1 VAIRLPRS
9 ARNDIRGVGIYEINY
24 SFLCSLVKS
33 MKVLYNPDK
42 RWKNMEKLMTVD
54 DVAKY
59 LRLNRE
65 VVLRKARKGEIP
77 AVKVG
82 SKTYR
87 FYREQVDEWLKSKS
101 TVKIEPPVYP
111 LGNKGR
117 MSNKDLPSVIKETT
131 TGAEVEKAATS
142 NKERQLRVLKQ
153 AEALRAKIER
163 RVGKPLPS
171 SEEEIRALREERTH
185 RGS

>member
-1 VAIRLPRS
+1 
-9 ARNDIRGVGIYEINY
+9 
-24 SFLCSLVKS
+24 
-33 MKVLYNPDK
+33 
-42 RWKNMEKLMTVD
+42 MEKLMTVD
-54 DVAKY
+54 DVAEY

-87 FYREQVDEWLKSKS
+87 FYKEQIDEWLKSKS
-101 TVKIEPPVYP
+101 TMKPEPQAYP

-117 MSNKDLPSVIKETT
+117 TSNKDLPSAIKETNT
-131 TGAEVEKAATS
+131 ETEVEKAATS
-142 NKERQLRVLKQ
+142 NKERQLLVLKK
-153 AEALRAKIER
+153 AAALRARIEK
-163 RVGKPLPS
+163 RVGKPLPDS
-171 SEEEIRALREERTH
+171 AQEIRALREEQTG

>member
-1 VAIRLPRS
+1 
-9 ARNDIRGVGIYEINY
+9 
-24 SFLCSLVKS
+24 
-33 MKVLYNPDK
+33 
-42 RWKNMEKLMTVD
+42 MERLMTVD
-54 DVAKY
+54 EVAEY

-82 SKTYR
+82 TKTYR

-101 TVKIEPPVYP
+101 IVKLEETGSRAEEAKKLEPPFYP
-111 LGNKGR
+111 LGVKGR
-117 MSNKDLPSVIKETT
+117 MSKRDLSSVIKETT
-131 TGAEVEKAATS
+131 TGAEMIEKAATS
-142 NKERQLRVLKQ
+142 NKERQLLVLKR

-171 SEEEIRALREERTH
+171 SAEEIRALREERAH